1 MRLAQRRGRSYN
13 KNTMFSRLPTFL
25 AVTLLAALM
34 ASSLN
39 VGLAAPASITFEKDV
54 QPILKAHCFHCHGE
68 LVEHQGELDLR
79 LARLIL
85 TGGASGPAIVKGQP
99 DQSLLLEY
107 LRDGTMP
114 PEDIT
119 HRPTDAE
126 ITIIRKWIA
135 GGALTAYEEPENL
148 GDEFYITPAERE
160 FWAFQKIQRPE
171 LAQLS
176 GGLQAENGI
185 DHFIGA
191 KLVASELT
199 FSPRAEKATLLRR
212 ATLDLTGLPPTQAAL
227 AKFKHSTNPAAY
239 EELVDRLL
247 ASASYGERWGRHWL
261 DAAGYADS
269 EGYTDSDAQRPWAFK
284 YRDYVIASFNEDK
297 PYNQFIIEQL
307 AGDEMIGKPLENLTQ
322 QQQELIVATGF
333 LRNAPD
339 GTGSGAAT
347 EEGRNAVVSETIKQV
362 TSSLVGLTVGCAQC
376 HNHRYDPISQKDYYR
391 LRAVFEPALNWK
403 AWKTPA
409 HRRVSLYTE
418 ADRQRKAEVEAQIKE
433 VATQRSKKQEGYITS
448 TFEKEIAKL
457 PSEDQAEVR
466 TAHDTVEKDRSDAQK
481 KLIKKYP
488 STVVTA
494 GNLYLFDKTA
504 ADDLATFT
512 TKQETLRKTIPLEEY
527 VRCLTE
533 PHEQSPP
540 TTFVFSRGN
549 FSSPLAEVQPRE
561 LAVLD
566 PQGTSTYVDRI
577 ENIPTTGRRYQ
588 YAQWLTSAEH
598 PLLARVIVNRIWAH
612 HFGRGIVDTPG
623 DFGALGGRPSHPQLL
638 DWLAVELMQN
648 DWSIKHI
655 HRLIMTS
662 TTYQQSSSRHE
673 QGNKIDRQK
682 RLLWSMPV
690 RRLETESIRDTILAI
705 SGMLNTQAAG
715 AAVPVMADRT
725 GQWVVGKEN
734 LNAGRPGPVIDMLGQ
749 QYRRSVYIE
758 VRRSRPLA
766 VLEPFDL
773 PTLSPNCNR
782 RASSTVA
789 PQSLQMLNSEFITQQ
804 SRHFADRLVRLSD
817 STEDRIRAAWRL
829 VYSKEITAE
838 QYDEAIDFIGT
849 SEKTLTADYQD
860 KGIKDDAARDALAL
874 LCQALISSNQFI
886 YIE

>member
-1 MRLAQRRGRSYN
+1 
-13 KNTMFSRLPTFL
+13 
-25 AVTLLAALM
+25 
-34 ASSLN
+34 
-39 VGLAAPASITFEKDV
+39 
-54 QPILKAHCFHCHGE
+54 
-68 LVEHQGELDLR
+68 
-79 LARLIL
+79 
-85 TGGASGPAIVKGQP
+85 
-99 DQSLLLEY
+99 
-107 LRDGTMP
+107 
-114 PEDIT
+114 
-119 HRPTDAE
+119 
-126 ITIIRKWIA
+126 
-135 GGALTAYEEPENL
+135 
-148 GDEFYITPAERE
+148 
-160 FWAFQKIQRPE
+160 
-171 LAQLS
+171 
-176 GGLQAENGI
+176 
-185 DHFIGA
+185 
-191 KLVASELT
+191 
-199 FSPRAEKATLLRR
+199 
-212 ATLDLTGLPPTQAAL
+212 
-227 AKFKHSTNPAAY
+227 
-239 EELVDRLL
+239 
-247 ASASYGERWGRHWL
+247 
-261 DAAGYADS
+261 
-269 EGYTDSDAQRPWAFK
+269 
-284 YRDYVIASFNEDK
+284 
-297 PYNQFIIEQL
+297 
-307 AGDEMIGKPLENLTQ
+307 
-322 QQQELIVATGF
+322 
-333 LRNAPD
+333 
-339 GTGSGAAT
+339 
-347 EEGRNAVVSETIKQV
+347 
-362 TSSLVGLTVGCAQC
+362 
-376 HNHRYDPISQKDYYR
+376 
-391 LRAVFEPALNWK
+391 
-403 AWKTPA
+403 
-409 HRRVSLYTE
+409 
-418 ADRQRKAEVEAQIKE
+418 
-433 VATQRSKKQEGYITS
+433 
-448 TFEKEIAKL
+448 
-457 PSEDQAEVR
+457 
-466 TAHDTVEKDRSDAQK
+466 
-481 KLIKKYP
+481 
-488 STVVTA
+488 
-494 GNLYLFDKTA
+494 
-504 ADDLATFT
+504 
-512 TKQETLRKTIPLEEY
+512 
-527 VRCLTE
+527 
-533 PHEQSPP
+533 
-540 TTFVFSRGN
+540 
-549 FSSPLAEVQPRE
+549 
-561 LAVLD
+561 
-566 PQGTSTYVDRI
+566 
-577 ENIPTTGRRYQ
+577 
-588 YAQWLTSAEH
+588 LTSAEH

-638 DWLAVELMQN
+638 DWLAAELMQN

>member
-1 MRLAQRRGRSYN
+1 
-13 KNTMFSRLPTFL
+13 
-25 AVTLLAALM
+25 M
-34 ASSLN
+34 ASSIN
-39 VGLAAPASITFEKDV
+39 VGIAAPANITFEKDV
-54 QPILKAHCFHCHGE
+54 RPILKAHCFQCHGE

-114 PEDIT
+114 PEEVT
-119 HRPTDAE
+119 HRPTNAE
-126 ITIIRKWIA
+126 ITIIREWIA
-135 GGALTAYEEPENL
+135 AGALTAHEEPESL
-148 GDEFYITPAERE
+148 GDGFYITPAERE

-171 LAQLS
+171 LPKLA
-176 GGLQAENGI
+176 GTLQVENGV

-191 KLVASELT
+191 KLAASELT
-199 FSPRAEKATLLRR
+199 FSPRAEKTTLLRR
-212 ATLDLTGLPPTQAAL
+212 ATLDLTGLPPTQVAL
-227 AKFKHSTNPAAY
+227 REFKSSANPAAY
-239 EELVDRLL
+239 EELVDQLL

-269 EGYTDSDAQRPWAFK
+269 EGYTASDAQRPWAFK
-284 YRDYVIASFNEDK
+284 YRDYVIASFNKDK

-307 AGDEMIGKPLENLTQ
+307 AGDEMIGKPLENLTP

-347 EEGRNAVVSETIKQV
+347 EEARNAVVSETIKQV

-418 ADRQRKAEVEAQIKE
+418 SDRQRKAEVEAEVKE
-433 VATQRSKKQEGYITS
+433 IATQRSKKQEAYIAS

-457 PSEDQAEVR
+457 PSEVQAEVR
-466 TAHDTVEKDRSDAQK
+466 TAHDTVEKDRSDAQN

-494 GNLYLFDKTA
+494 GNLFLFDKKA

-512 TKQETLRKTIPLEEY
+512 TKQETLRKAIPFEEY

-533 PHEQSPP
+533 PHQQSPP

-549 FSSPLAEVQPRE
+549 FSSPLAEVEPRE

-566 PQGTSTYVDRI
+566 PQGMATYVDRI

-623 DFGALGGRPSHPQLL
+623 DFGALGGRPSHPELL
-638 DWLAVELMQN
+638 DWLAAELMQN

-673 QGNKIDRQK
+673 QGNKVDRQK

-690 RRLETESIRDTILAI
+690 RRLETESIRDAILAI
-705 SGMLNTQAAG
+705 SGMLNTQVAG

-804 SRHFADRLVRLSD
+804 SRYFADRLIRLSD
-817 STEDRIRAAWRL
+817 STEDQIRAAWRL
-829 VYSKEITAE
+829 VYSKEITDE
-838 QYDEAIDFIGT
+838 QLGEAIDFMAV
-849 SEKTLTADYQD
+849 SQETLAADYQN
-860 KGIKDDAARDALAL
+860 KGLKDDAQRDALSL
-874 LCQALISSNQFI
+874 FCQALISSNQFI

>member
-1 MRLAQRRGRSYN
+1 
-13 KNTMFSRLPTFL
+13 MFPRLPTFL
-25 AVTLLAALM
+25 PVTWLAALL
-34 ASSLN
+34 ASSIN
-39 VGLAAPASITFEKDV
+39 VGIAAPANITFEKDV

-68 LVEHQGELDLR
+68 LAEHKGKLDLR

-85 TGGASGPAIVKGQP
+85 TGGESGPAIVKGQP
-99 DQSLLLEY
+99 DESLLLEY

-114 PEDIT
+114 PEDVT

-126 ITIIRKWIA
+126 MTIIRKWIA
-135 GGALTAYEEPENL
+135 GGALTAHEEPESL
-148 GDEFYITPAERE
+148 GDGFYITSEE
-160 FWAFQKIQRPE
+160 QGFWAFQQIQRPE
-171 LAQLS
+171 LPQLS
-176 GGLQAENGI
+176 RVIQAENGI

-191 KLVASELT
+191 KLEANDLA
-199 FSPRAEKATLLRR
+199 FSPRAANATLLRR
-212 ATLDLTGLPPTQAAL
+212 ATLDLTGLPPTQESL
-227 AKFKHSTNPAAY
+227 REYKNSTNPAAY
-239 EELVDRLL
+239 EELVDQLL
-247 ASASYGERWGRHWL
+247 GSPSYGERWGRHWL

-269 EGYTDSDAQRPWAFK
+269 EGYTDLDAQRPWAFK
-284 YRDYVIASFNEDK
+284 YRDYVIASFNKDK
-297 PYNQFIIEQL
+297 PYDQFIVEQL
-307 AGDEMIGKPLENLTQ
+307 AGDELIGKPLENLTQ

-347 EEGRNAVVSETIKQV
+347 EEARNSVVSETIKLV

-376 HNHRYDPISQKDYYR
+376 HNHRYDPISQADYYR

-409 HRRVSLYTE
+409 QRKVSLYTE
-418 ADRQRKAEVEAQIKE
+418 ADRQRKAEVEAE
-433 VATQRSKKQEGYITS
+433 VKVVAAQRTEKQEAYIAT

-457 PSEDQAEVR
+457 PGEVQTEVR
-466 TAHDTVEKDRSDAQK
+466 TAHDTAAKDRSDTQN

-494 GNLYLFDKTA
+494 GNLYLFDKKA
-504 ADDLATFT
+504 ADDLATFVA
-512 TKQETLRKTIPLEEY
+512 KQATLRKAIPVEEY

-533 PHEQSPP
+533 PHQQNPP

-549 FSSPLAEVQPRE
+549 FGSPLAEVEPRE

-566 PQGTSTYVDRI
+566 PQGTATYIDRI

-588 YAQWLTSAEH
+588 YAQWLTSVEH

-638 DWLAVELMQN
+638 DWLAAELMQN

-662 TTYQQSSSRHE
+662 ATYQQSSTRHE
-673 QGNKIDRQK
+673 LGNNIDRQK

-804 SRHFADRLVRLSD
+804 SRHFADRLMRLSD
-817 STEDRIRAAWRL
+817 STEDRIRAAWRF
-829 VYSKEITAE
+829 VYSKEIAAK
-838 QYDEAIDFIGT
+838 QFDEAIDFIGT
-849 SEKTLTADYQD
+849 NEKTLTADYQD

>member
-1 MRLAQRRGRSYN
+1 
-13 KNTMFSRLPTFL
+13 
-25 AVTLLAALM
+25 
-34 ASSLN
+34 
-39 VGLAAPASITFEKDV
+39 
-54 QPILKAHCFHCHGE
+54 
-68 LVEHQGELDLR
+68 
-79 LARLIL
+79 
-85 TGGASGPAIVKGQP
+85 
-99 DQSLLLEY
+99 
-107 LRDGTMP
+107 
-114 PEDIT
+114 
-119 HRPTDAE
+119 
-126 ITIIRKWIA
+126 
-135 GGALTAYEEPENL
+135 
-148 GDEFYITPAERE
+148 
-160 FWAFQKIQRPE
+160 
-171 LAQLS
+171 
-176 GGLQAENGI
+176 
-185 DHFIGA
+185 
-191 KLVASELT
+191 
-199 FSPRAEKATLLRR
+199 
-212 ATLDLTGLPPTQAAL
+212 
-227 AKFKHSTNPAAY
+227 
-239 EELVDRLL
+239 
-247 ASASYGERWGRHWL
+247 
-261 DAAGYADS
+261 
-269 EGYTDSDAQRPWAFK
+269 
-284 YRDYVIASFNEDK
+284 
-297 PYNQFIIEQL
+297 
-307 AGDEMIGKPLENLTQ
+307 
-322 QQQELIVATGF
+322 

-347 EEGRNAVVSETIKQV
+347 EEGRNAVISETIKQV

-418 ADRQRKAEVEAQIKE
+418 ADRQQKAEVEAE
-433 VATQRSKKQEGYITS
+433 VKVVAAQRTEKQEAYIAA

-457 PSEDQAEVR
+457 PSEVQAEVR
-466 TAHDTVEKDRSDAQK
+466 TAHDTVEKDRSDAQN

-494 GNLYLFDKTA
+494 GNLYLFDKKA

-512 TKQETLRKTIPLEEY
+512 TKQETLRKAIPLEEY

-533 PHEQSPP
+533 PHQQSPP

-549 FSSPLAEVQPRE
+549 FSSPLAEVEPRE

-566 PQGTSTYVDRI
+566 PQGTASYVDRI

-588 YAQWLTSAEH
+588 YAQWLTSPEH

-623 DFGALGGRPSHPQLL
+623 DFGALGGRPSHPELL
-638 DWLAVELMQN
+638 DWLAAELMQN

-673 QGNKIDRQK
+673 QGNKVDRQK

-690 RRLETESIRDTILAI
+690 RRLETESIRDAILAI

-782 RASSTVA
+782 RASSTGA

-804 SRHFADRLVRLSD
+804 SRHFADRLIRLSD

-838 QYDEAIDFIGT
+838 QFNEAMDFIGT

-860 KGIKDDAARDALAL
+860 KGIKSDAAGDALAL